1 MNLSVELFHL
11 FAHIFISFIGGS
23 LLLAIWYH
31 IQKQFKAKLIEDEQQ
46 PRLDKGLF
54 YLSLAMFVWVIS
66 GLWNLIFMNFNSI
79 DAQKF
84 TVGVSIFSA
93 LNNICF
99 FFALFY
105 FKYAPKYLFQKSKI
119 RTIISFVIL
128 GLAFITIL
136 STFIFGDDFYIF
148 NNLKLNAIPDFLIS
162 ILITYWLIITFY
174 RTFTHRNLKLIGI
187 IAFLSLLM
195 MLISQ
200 LPDIIKIPNTIFVFN
215 LIKIVA
221 KTSLIS
227 VCLVLATSWVIE
239 LAQTPTSK
247 EVTLHFI
254 DWSLV
259 KITIPSKDIYDEII
273 DFGSKTTQ
281 FKNFLLFAIYRQNL
295 DATKQGI
302 LVGSD
307 GKIKSQTYLS
317 RIIENINSILN
328 LEKNNALERKDL
340 FTFLGEGTY
349 RLRVLPEHIKIDEA
363 LKNEFQKE

>member
-1 MNLSVELFHL
+1 MNLSVDFFHL
-11 FAHIFISFIGGS
+11 LASIFISFIGGS

-31 IQKQFKAKLIEDEQQ
+31 IQKQFKTKLIEDEQQ

-54 YLSLAMFVWVIS
+54 YLALAMFVWVVS
-66 GLWNLIFMNFNSI
+66 GVWNLIYINFSSL
-79 DAQKF
+79 DAQNF
-84 TVGVSIFSA
+84 TAGLSIFSA

-105 FKYAPKYLFQKSKI
+105 FRHAPKYLFQKSKI
-119 RTIISFVIL
+119 RTTISFTIL
-128 GLAFITIL
+128 GLAFITII

-148 NNLKLNAIPDFLIS
+148 NSLKLNAIPDFLIS
-162 ILITYWLIITFY
+162 ILITYWLMLTFY
-174 RTFTHRNLKLIGI
+174 KTFTQRNLKLIGI
-187 IAFLSLLM
+187 IAFLALLM
-195 MLISQ
+195 MLVSQ
-200 LPDIIKIPNTIFVFN
+200 LPDVIKLPESIFTFH
-215 LIKIVA
+215 LIKIIA

-227 VCLVLATSWVIE
+227 ICLVLATSWVIE

-259 KITIPSKDIYDEII
+259 KITIPSKDIYDELI

-281 FKNFLLFAIYRQNL
+281 FKNFLLFAISRQNQN
-295 DATKQGI
+295 ASKQGI

-363 LKNEFQKE
+363 LKNEFQKK